1 MPCLAFLGFIYL
13 AKVGNFGCSSLSRH
27 IAHGPKELVGP
38 SQVPG
43 HQQQKKEGRGIQGV
57 KCMAGRTGITRST
70 RS

>member
-43 HQQQKKEGRGIQGV
+43 HQQQKKKEGGFRG
-57 KCMAGRTGITRST
+57 
-70 RS
+70 

>member
-13 AKVGNFGCSSLSRH
+13 AKVGNFGYSLNRR
-27 IAHGPKELVGP
+27 IAHGPKELVGQ

-43 HQQQKKEGRGIQGV
+43 HQQRIKGV
-57 KCMAGRTGITRST
+57 KCTAGRTGITRST